1 MIISDEA
8 GKLLFQSCRFEP
20 KRFTQRQPDGKGG
33 WLWNLRGVELVPY
46 RLPEL
51 KKAIAAGRQVCIVEG
66 EKDADNLVKLGFEAT
81 TGPMGAGKW
90 SPQLCPHFTGAR
102 VVIIPDNDGPGR
114 GHARLVG
121 GALGGFAAELVVL
134 ELPDLP
140 EKGDVS
146 DWIAA
151 GGNAKLLGQLIEC
164 SALPWADWL
173 ADQPVHK
180 ETEQETLARLAALSA
195 FEYDRC
201 REAEAQ
207 ALNVRPATLDKEV
220 AKARGQAAEDAE
232 DDEVDDFLVDPEPWP
247 ESVDLADLLDRIVD
261 AAKAHLVLPPGAAEV
276 IALWAVFAHAHD
288 AFHISPYLTA
298 TSPTPECGK
307 STLLTFVS
315 GLVPKPAAAS
325 NFTTAVIFRI
335 IEAWGP
341 TLMIDEADT
350 YLRDNIEMRGVL
362 NGAHM
367 RSAAYAARV
376 IDAGDDHK
384 PKFFPTWGPKFIALI
399 GKLPVTLA
407 SRSIHIEM
415 RRKKAGETIQPL
427 RADRIDHLKPLC
439 RQAARWWLDNSIRL
453 GAIEPEIPMEL
464 YGRAADNWR
473 PLLAIADAAGGEW
486 PERARQ
492 IAVKLGG
499 RRDEQTSSIML
510 LEDIKAIFVEHGLDR
525 IFTADLIDKLT
536 AIEQAAMG

>member
-1 MIISDEA
+1 MIIAMRTANFCFRAAVSSPNASHSASPTARA
-8 GKLLFQSCRFEP
+8 GGYE
-20 KRFTQRQPDGKGG
+20 
-33 WLWNLRGVELVPY
+33 NLRGVELVPY

-180 ETEQETLARLAALSA
+180 ETEQETLARLAALSV

-207 ALNVRPATLDKEV
+207 ALNVRPTTLDKEV
-220 AKARGQAAEDAE
+220 AKG
-232 DDEVDDFLVDPEPWP
+232 
-247 ESVDLADLLDRIVD
+247 S
-261 AAKAHLVLPPGAAEV
+261 
-276 IALWAVFAHAHD
+276 WA
-288 AFHISPYLTA
+288 
-298 TSPTPECGK
+298 CG
-307 STLLTFVS
+307 
-315 GLVPKPAAAS
+315 
-325 NFTTAVIFRI
+325 
-335 IEAWGP
+335 
-341 TLMIDEADT
+341 
-350 YLRDNIEMRGVL
+350 
-362 NGAHM
+362 
-367 RSAAYAARV
+367 
-376 IDAGDDHK
+376 
-384 PKFFPTWGPKFIALI
+384 
-399 GKLPVTLA
+399 
-407 SRSIHIEM
+407 
-415 RRKKAGETIQPL
+415 
-427 RADRIDHLKPLC
+427 
-439 RQAARWWLDNSIRL
+439 
-453 GAIEPEIPMEL
+453 
-464 YGRAADNWR
+464 
-473 PLLAIADAAGGEW
+473 
-486 PERARQ
+486 
-492 IAVKLGG
+492 
-499 RRDEQTSSIML
+499 
-510 LEDIKAIFVEHGLDR
+510 
-525 IFTADLIDKLT
+525 
-536 AIEQAAMG
+536 